1 MKRILI
7 TGAGSYVG
15 TCFEKYITENFE
27 GYAIDT
33 LDMRTAA
40 WRDAS
45 FGGYDAVFHVAGI
58 AHADMGAVTPERE
71 ALYYAV
77 NTDLAIAT
85 AKVAKAGGARRFIFM
100 STILVYGTGAV
111 FGKPMR
117 ITADTPTSPKTCYA
131 KSKLLA
137 EEGILALA
145 DESFCVSVIRSPMVY
160 GKGSRGNYPTLSR
173 MAQKLPIF
181 PKVRNERSMIYI
193 ENLCE
198 LVRLLAENSD
208 GGIFYPQN
216 REYVATSEMV
226 RAIAASHGKKRL
238 IFRGFGPLLH
248 LLGRFTPLV
257 SKAFGSLS
265 YDMSM
270 SEYSVDYRIVDFEE
284 SIKRTEREN

>member
-15 TCFEKYITENFE
+15 TCFEKYITENFD
-27 GYAIDT
+27 GYEVDV
-33 LDMRTAA
+33 LDMRTEL
-40 WRDAS
+40 WRNADFS
-45 FGGYDAVFHVAGI
+45 LYDAVFHVAGI

-85 AKVAKAGGARRFIFM
+85 AKAAKAGGASQFIFM

-111 FGKPMR
+111 FGKHMR
-117 ITADTPTSPKTCYA
+117 ITADTPTEPKTCYA
-131 KSKLLA
+131 KSKSFA

-145 DESFCVSVIRSPMVY
+145 DDSFCVSVIRSPMVY

-181 PKVRNERSMIYI
+181 PKVRNERSMIYV

-198 LVRLLAENSD
+198 LVRLLAED
-208 GGIFYPQN
+208 RAGGIFYPQN

-226 RAIAASHGKKRL
+226 RAIAKAHGKKRL
-238 IFRGFGPLLH
+238 IIRGFGPILH
-248 LLGRFTPLV
+248 LLGNFTPLV

-265 YDMSM
+265 YDMAM
-270 SEYSVDYRIVDFEE
+270 SEYQRDYRIVDFEE
-284 SIKRTEREN
+284 SIKRTEREI